1 MKFKR
6 GEYQSK
12 ICPYGYRKSIDGRM
26 EPDEESAAGV
36 KLIFELAQSGLGA
49 KQIVRAMHE
58 RGIATPAEYKAAHGF
73 NGHDISRC
81 HGIWQESTVARI
93 LMDERYTGT
102 YIIGKRE
109 VTEVGGHKVKLKD
122 ESQWVKIPDHHPA
135 IISKELY
142 DRVQALRP
150 KVIHT
155 YLAGVCRVY
164 EVPLDKVQKPKRVT
178 SQNTRSRGRKDV
190 DERSDVGR
198 KASPRL
204 HDFAAV
210 VGIRRAEYTR
220 LRGDDLVYDES
231 GYLCVQVKR
240 GKGGKFQ
247 LQRILPGDEMFVR
260 AHFDGSASL
269 VFTKAELDNKID
281 LHHLRALQAQRA
293 YKYYADRLHK
303 EPGYRE
309 RLEVEIK
316 ARWRLYN
323 KRRWKQREFEGT
335 YQLRGANRELAQRLR
350 RPVEYDRLAVLAVS
364 VFHLSHWRTG
374 VTVSNYLL
382 AY

>member
-1 MKFKR
+1 MGSLKY
-6 GEYQSK
+6 E
-12 ICPYGYRKSIDGRM
+12 I
-26 EPDEESAAGV
+26 
-36 KLIFELAQSGLGA
+36 AQ
-49 KQIVRAMHE
+49 
-58 RGIATPAEYKAAHGF
+58 
-73 NGHDISRC
+73 RC
-81 HGIWQESTVARI
+81 
-93 LMDERYTGT
+93 
-102 YIIGKRE
+102 
-109 VTEVGGHKVKLKD
+109 
-122 ESQWVKIPDHHPA
+122 
-135 IISKELY
+135 KELMQTETSAGGK
-142 DRVQALRP
+142 QATEKSWRTYLDAAVKYGEWCKRTYRCRHFVDCREHIQAYSDWLVEQG
-150 KVIHT
+150 KSASTIHT